1 MVVLQTVLIYLILI
15 LVLYLA
21 GKLAE
26 QRNNLGYIVGAV
38 FFYAIIF
45 GLRSGVGVDFWGYKE
60 WFDYSAAGF
69 GAYKNMEPGF
79 NLLINICVKAGLPF
93 SFFLG
98 LIAFGQL
105 LLIYLAIKPYK
116 SVYSM
121 LALTFMLGCVWLT
134 YANGLRQ
141 QIAFCIFAYSLHF
154 ISQKSWIKYYIC
166 VLVACTF
173 HTSAILLVIFY
184 PLFAFRQEW
193 FKNRFLQFI
202 LLTIALLLSS
212 KSLVTSLVE
221 PVEQI
226 ADVIGYGHYFDSEHS
241 QFSHE
246 IEIGLGFV
254 INLLLVIYLI
264 YNSTIVKTYYKS
276 AFINNIYDLFMVG
289 VLWQYVFIDSMLLSR
304 INYYMLGFQY
314 IWGALSLTA
323 LARTNR
329 NQYYIILGLYILVFI
344 ATLYRMNE
352 NAALFMFNWQ

>member
-1 MVVLQTVLIYLILI
+1 MAVLQTVLIYLILI

-21 GKLAE
+21 SRLAE
-26 QRNNLGYIVGAV
+26 QRNNFIYIVGAV

-79 NLLINICVKAGLPF
+79 NLLINLCVKFGLPF

-98 LIAFGQL
+98 FIAFCQL
-105 LLIYLAIKPYK
+105 LLIYWAIKPYK

-121 LALTFMLGCVWLT
+121 LALTFMLGCIWLT

-141 QIAFCIFAYSLHF
+141 QLAFCIFAYSLHF
-154 ISQKSWIKYYIC
+154 ISQKSWIKYYLC
-166 VLVACTF
+166 VLAACTF
-173 HTSAILLVIFY
+173 HTSAVLLVIFY
-184 PLFAFRQEW
+184 PMFVFQSEW
-193 FKNRFLQFI
+193 FKRRLIQFL
-202 LLTIALLLSS
+202 LLVFALVLSS

-221 PVEQI
+221 PVEQF
-226 ADVIGYGHYFDSEHS
+226 ADVLGYGHYFEMDDTQLSR
-241 QFSHE
+241 E
-246 IEIGLGFV
+246 IKVGVGFF
-254 INLLLVIYLI
+254 INLILAICLI
-264 YNSTIVKTYYKS
+264 YNSNLVKHYYNNT
-276 AFINNIYDLFMVG
+276 FINYIYDLFFIG
-289 VLWQYVFIDSMLLSR
+289 ILWQYIFIDSMLFSR

-352 NAALFMFNWQ
+352 NTALFMFNWQ

>member
-1 MVVLQTVLIYLILI
+1 MVLQTILIYVTLII
-15 LVLYLA
+15 LLYLA
-21 GKLAE
+21 SKLAE
-26 QRNNLGYIVGAV
+26 QSNNFIYIVGAIIL
-38 FFYAIIF
+38 YATIF

-79 NLLINICVKAGLPF
+79 NLLINICVKVGLPF

-154 ISQKSWIKYYIC
+154 IFQKSWSKYYLS

-173 HTSAILLVIFY
+173 HTSALLLVIFY
-184 PLFAFRQEW
+184 PLFSIRQEW
-193 FKNRFLQFI
+193 FKHRSIQFI
-202 LLTIALLLSS
+202 LLASALILSS
-212 KSLVTSLVE
+212 RSFVTNLIE
-221 PVEQI
+221 PIEQF
-226 ADVIGYGHYFDSEHS
+226 ANVLGYGHYFDMDDS
-241 QFSHE
+241 QWSRE
-246 IEIGLGFV
+246 INIGLGFF
-254 INLLLVIYLI
+254 INLILAICLI
-264 YNSTIVKTYYKS
+264 YNSASVKKYYNNS
-276 AFINNIYDLFMVG
+276 FVNNIYDLFFVG
-289 VLWQYVFIDSMLLSR
+289 ILWQYVFIDSMLLGR

-314 IWGALSLTA
+314 IWGAFSLAALSKV
-323 LARTNR
+323 NR

-352 NAALFMFNWQ
+352 NTALFMFNWQ